1 MSEIGKRV
9 RELREARGLSQSEVA
24 RRAGITPSAVHFIES
39 GRTKEPSASTV
50 AAIARAIGVG
60 VEEVFEESAV
70 PLGEGLPAWA
80 LTSDMNTF
88 SQRVS
93 RLSVDDLKRLAENL
107 ISGERILTLE
117 DLPLPREEE
126 RDTRVMNFARAM
138 VMDDEFQERGVA
150 PPPRFTVAYR
160 RHLDALA
167 PPPDAE
173 SRRDAD
179 HGSFEAG

>member
-117 DLPLPREEE
+117 DLRLSREE
-126 RDTRVMNFARAM
+126 RDTRAMNFARVM
-138 VMDDEFQERGVA
+138 VMDDEFQQRGVA

-160 RHLDALA
+160 RHLDGLA

-173 SRRDAD
+173 SRRDTD
-179 HGSFEAG
+179 HGSFEVG